1 MLVKEK
7 GLTLLGHFI
16 SLHDAPLARSV
27 KKPGNTAQGLGQ
39 IGILCAVSA
48 QLVEPFLPG
57 M

>member
-7 GLTLLGHFI
+7 CLTLLGHFL
-16 SLHDAPLARSV
+16 SLNDAPLVRLV
-27 KKPGNTAQGLGQ
+27 NKPWDNVQGLGQ

-48 QLVEPFLPG
+48 QPVEPFLPG